1 MNTTYKYP
9 LVEVTW
15 DDAESDDGWDE
26 PPAKLEPA
34 IVTTVG
40 FLIKE
45 TDAHILIASTY
56 DGNHTNARIQIPKS
70 IIVKQKIIA
79 TTKKKRRKA
88 RRLNKP
94 PDEGI
99 F

>member
-34 IVTTVG
+34 IVLPCV
-40 FLIKE
+40 
-45 TDAHILIASTY
+45 TDVFA
-56 DGNHTNARIQIPKS
+56 
-70 IIVKQKIIA
+70 
-79 TTKKKRRKA
+79 
-88 RRLNKP
+88 
-94 PDEGI
+94 
-99 F
+99 